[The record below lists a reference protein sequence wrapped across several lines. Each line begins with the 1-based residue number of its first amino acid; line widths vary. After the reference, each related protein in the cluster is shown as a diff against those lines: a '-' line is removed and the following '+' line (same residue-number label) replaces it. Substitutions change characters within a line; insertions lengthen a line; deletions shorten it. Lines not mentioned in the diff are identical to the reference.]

1 MSNGDDYVNLKD
13 KLNNLSNRAGKM
25 SYEELIRT
33 LEDEATKG
41 KSEIYIDSDDMLYED
56 AERLKIEGLEVMQIE
71 EDDENSYDCY
81 KISW

>member
-1 MSNGDDYVNLKD
+1 MNLKD

-33 LEDEATKG
+33 LEDEAAEG
-41 KSEIYIDSDDMLYED
+41 KSEIYINSDDMLYED
-56 AERLKIEGLEVMQIE
+56 AERLKIEGLEVMKIE